1 MVDMRVALRAA
12 MLVDMKVVALVHQL
26 DASKAHKK
34 VSLWA
39 AELGLKKAFR
49 LVEQMAG

>member
-1 MVDMRVALRAA
+1 MTVD
-12 MLVDMKVVALVHQL
+12 QL
-26 DASKAHKK
+26 DASKVHKK

-39 AELGLKKAFR
+39 VELGLKKAFW